1 VTLAHDSEVLGAANA
16 PGTSPSNYD
25 TAITPANTPNAVCVI
40 VVGNST
46 SDLITSITY
55 GISAGAVTLTRR
67 RFDTESTEAGA
78 VYLYWAAG
86 TFPAGAQTVRV
97 ARTGTASLR
106 AAISTMT
113 VTTPASFTVAVDS
126 DATGTSVS
134 VANPS
139 WTHTS
144 LVDNVVAY
152 LGIHSG
158 LTTMTNTPATNWT
171 LAPTPGFE
179 DYGAQGR
186 GWARRTLATA
196 GALAPGWTASTADDF
211 VASSIAFKEVPITM
225 VGHITPAIAG
235 RLVTPERLVP
245 TFL

>member
-1 VTLAHDSEVLGAANA
+1 MIAHGSEVLGAANA
-16 PGTSPSNYD
+16 VAGNYD
-25 TAITPANTPNAVCVI
+25 TNITPASVPAGVCVI

-46 SDLITSITY
+46 IDLVTSVTY
-55 GISAGAVTLTRR
+55 GISTGAVALTRR
-67 RFDTESTEAGA
+67 RFDTETTEVGA
-78 VYLYWAAG
+78 VYIYWAGGG
-86 TFPAGAQTVRV
+86 TIFPAGLQTVRI

-106 AAISTMT
+106 AAVFTMT
-113 VTTPASFTVAVDS
+113 VAAGMQVATDS
-126 DATGTSVS
+126 DASGFSVG

-144 LVDNVVAY
+144 LTANAVAY

-158 LTTMTNTPATNWT
+158 LTTMTNTPAANWT

-196 GALAPGWTASTADDF
+196 GALAPGWIAATADDF
-211 VASSIAFKEVPITM
+211 VGSSIAFKESVIPV
-225 VGHITPAIAG
+225 VGGTRQPYISRRAVSRAANW
-235 RLVTPERLVP
+235 
-245 TFL
+245 